1 MGLKSILSILLLTV
15 TCLSAQAQELPAYQ
29 QALQKFNTER
39 ASKPDPFSSE
49 ERAIM
54 EQSARQLAKQ
64 MPSPGIQVGQKA
76 PDFTLTDALGKRVN
90 LYEQLELGP
99 VVLVFYRGAWCPFCN
114 LHLHVLSKYHQQFVD
129 QGARLLAVTPQQP
142 DKSLEQ
148 LEKDGFP
155 FTILS
160 DLDSK
165 VMRAYRLYYPLDD
178 KLLAVYRKHGLDIE
192 AYNGPGRAVLPVPGT
207 FVIDPEG
214 KVVAM
219 QADTDYTQRMEPEA
233 ILRALVE
240 MPCSACQ

>member
-1 MGLKSILSILLLTV
+1 MKTLMSLLCVVLFTVSIS
-15 TCLSAQAQELPAYQ
+15 SRGEDLPAYQ
-29 QALQKFNTER
+29 KALQAFKTEQ
-39 ASKPDPFSSE
+39 ASQQDPFSSE
-49 ERAIM
+49 DRAVM
-54 EQSARQLAKQ
+54 DDFARALARR

-90 LYEQLELGP
+90 LYEQLQQGP

-114 LHLHVLSKYHQQFVD
+114 LHLHVLSQYHQQFVD

-148 LEKDGFP
+148 LKKDGFP

-160 DLDSK
+160 DLDSR
-165 VMRAYRLYYPLDD
+165 VMKAYRLYYPLDD

-192 AYNGPGRAVLPVPGT
+192 AYNGPGRTILPVPGT
-207 FVIDPEG
+207 FVIDTDG

-219 QADTDYTQRMEPEA
+219 QADTDYTRRMEPEA
-233 ILRALVE
+233 ILQALNKL
-240 MPCSACQ
+240 PCSACQ